1 LTSQCVRSRVLCV
14 QVATR
19 LIKQIIA
26 EHVNQLIDQFI
37 KYHDTAGERHS
48 GTRLNHQTSMMAV

>member
-1 LTSQCVRSRVLCV
+1 MRSRVLCV